1 MPEATPEARDPEA
14 ALVGVTWHLTRGVAR
29 RHGLVIS
36 ARFAGGTVAGSA
48 GVNRYRAE
56 YDLAGGRLRLG
67 PTATTKMG
75 GDPDRLAAE
84 RDFLTLL
91 GAVDG
96 LTVDA
101 SERRLTLLDAA
112 GDPILWF
119 DAVPEVARELTGRWS
134 VAHVRRDGELV
145 APSERAAAH
154 LVVDAAGSVTGFTGA
169 DRLRGRARTDGDRLY
184 LGPIIPTR
192 IGASSEV
199 MDEGAAF
206 LAALEQVA
214 AFHLDGEVLTLLDAD
229 GETVLDLRWA

>member
-1 MPEATPEARDPEA
+1 MPEPGDPGA
-14 ALVGVTWHLTRGVAR
+14 ALEGVAWHLSRGVAR
-29 RHGLVIS
+29 PDGLIIS

-48 GVNRYRAE
+48 GVNRYRADYE
-56 YDLAGGRLRLG
+56 LAGGRLRLG

-96 LTVDA
+96 FTVDA
-101 SERRLTLLDAA
+101 SARRLTLLDAA

-119 DAVPEVARELTGRWS
+119 DAVPEVAGELTGRWD
-134 VAHVRRDGELV
+134 VTHVRRDGELV
-145 APSERAAAH
+145 APSEHAAAH
-154 LVVDAAGSVTGFTGA
+154 LVLDADGSFTGSTGA

-184 LGPIIPTR
+184 LGPISPTR
-192 IGASSEV
+192 MDASSV
-199 MDEGAAF
+199 AMDEGAAL

-214 AFHLDGEVLTLLDAD
+214 AFRLEGETLTLLDAD
-229 GETVLDLRWA
+229 GETVVDLRRA